1 MTNVV
6 GLCHEEGV
14 IIDDVPLVRLVEDM
28 GEDAAE
34 NVVNAAVREM
44 SLRMAQMEQLYEAG
58 ETFNLSRDARRLAR
72 IGSEIGMTSLSLVAR
87 DVQRCAARGDMI
99 AFSATWSRL
108 IRIADRSLDAIYGL
122 GDCSHQGN

>member
-6 GLCHEEGV
+6 GLSHEEGV
-14 IIDDVPLVRLVEDM
+14 IIDDVPLVRLVEVM
-28 GEDAAE
+28 GEGAAE
-34 NVVNAAVREM
+34 NVVNAAMREM
-44 SLRMAQMEQLYEAG
+44 SHRMAQMEQLYQAG
-58 ETFNLSRDARRLAR
+58 EAFSLGRDARRLAR
-72 IGSEIGMTSLSLVAR
+72 IGNEIGMTSLSLVAR

-122 GDCSHQGN
+122 AGCSGQGS